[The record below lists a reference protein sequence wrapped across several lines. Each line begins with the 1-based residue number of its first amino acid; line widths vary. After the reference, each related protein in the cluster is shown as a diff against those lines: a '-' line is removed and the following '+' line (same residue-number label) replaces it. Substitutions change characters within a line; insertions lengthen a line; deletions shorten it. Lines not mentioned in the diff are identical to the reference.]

1 MSKMEGRGGK
11 RRVFELS
18 QFAKIIVERAP
29 IRCGEFEGNGDR
41 KSRVVFFSC
50 LIKCIERFSSFF
62 FFVA

>member
-41 KSRVVFFSC
+41 KSRVVF